1 MTIFKPMLLMT
12 ILLTAGLVQA
22 GEVKVAV
29 ASNFY
34 KPMLQLAAEF
44 EQATGNKVTLS
55 AGSTGALYAQIKNGA
70 PFELFLAADQRRP
83 EALESEQLAING
95 SRFTYAQG
103 QLAFWSKQSGY
114 NTQQD
119 FINAVSSVEHIAI
132 ASPKNAPYGAA
143 AIDTMEKLGVY
154 EKAKSKIVEGNN
166 IGQTYQ
172 YVSSASVACG
182 FVALSQVYQNGKIT
196 EGSAWLVPDS
206 LHRPLKQDA
215 VLLKQGEGNAVA
227 QSLLAFLQSEAAKQ
241 TIRSFGYKI

>member
-1 MTIFKPMLLMT
+1 MINFKRILLMS
-12 ILLTAGLVQA
+12 LLLVSSMVKA

-34 KPMLQLAAEF
+34 KPMLQLAKEF
-44 EQATGNKVTLS
+44 EQATGNTVILS

-70 PFELFLAADQRRP
+70 PFEVFLAADQQRP
-83 EALESEQLAING
+83 IALEDEKLAING

-103 QLAFWSKQSGY
+103 QLAFWSKKLGY

-119 FINAVSSVEHIAI
+119 FINSLSKMEYLAI

-143 AIDTMEKLGVY
+143 AIDVMKKLGVY
-154 EKAKSKIVEGNN
+154 AKAQAKIVEGHN

-172 YVSSASVACG
+172 YVSSENVKCG
-182 FVALSQVYQNGKIT
+182 FVALSQVYQNNKIT
-196 EGSAWLVPDS
+196 EGSAWLVPTH
-206 LHRPLKQDA
+206 LHRVLKQDA
-215 VLLKQGEGNAVA
+215 VLLHKGQNNTVA
-227 QSLLAFLQSEAAKQ
+227 QSLLTFLQSDAAKK